1 MLDATHKTHPL
12 RLDADLLSPLST
24 GSVCHHSHQLC
35 FPFSKEVIEQQ
46 GADGVKHHGE
56 EVERVAE
63 LARLRLSTGE
73 KEKYGEQLSAILGYF
88 HMLEGLE
95 TTNVSPTSHCLMLEN
110 VLREDVVQD
119 SLPVEKV
126 LSMAPQLAG
135 QLISIPRTES

>member
-1 MLDATHKTHPL
+1 MKLT
-12 RLDADLLSPLST
+12 S
-24 GSVCHHSHQLC
+24 
-35 FPFSKEVIEQQ
+35 
-46 GADGVKHHGE
+46 E

-110 VLREDVVQD
+110 VLREDVVGD

-126 LSMAPQLAG
+126 LAMAPQLAG
-135 QLISIPRTES
+135 HLISIPRIES